1 MTTSITVR
9 EHARLT
15 TDALAEPTLDRA
27 RVSSTAFDWLCGLNA
42 GFTQAGASLVHVE
55 GRRWLAL
62 DNFVGVLET
71 PCGTSIEILP
81 KHVDDDAGADD
92 AVASRVLLKRMISAT
107 TGLRPREAGPAS
119 LDRFDAPLSEWLMGR
134 FLSALDYLV
143 KRGVRSDYARVEAA
157 ESFLRGQLD
166 VVRQMRQPAGRAH
179 VFQLRHEVFVPDRP
193 ENRLLKLA
201 LEQVARATQ
210 TPSQWQLACELRSL
224 LHAIPAS
231 RDVDSDF
238 RLWRNDR
245 LMAHYQP
252 LRPLCELILQRQMPL
267 ALRGAWHGI
276 SMLFPMEK
284 LFERYVAGVLVRQL
298 SAGARLRT
306 QPSSASLCTHLDADA
321 FRLEP
326 DLLIEQGSRKW
337 VLDTKWKRLDGADR
351 GNLYGLVQS
360 DFYQLFA
367 YGHKYL
373 CGRGEMA
380 LIYPRTAKFPAPLP
394 PFEFGGGLS
403 LRALPFDLESD
414 RLIGDE
420 CIGLPLGGH
429 CVTGIFNAVDA
440 VKTQGDMGAKDFQ
453 NKETFQTAPT
463 VSFPSSAL

>member
-1 MTTSITVR
+1 MTTRVTVR

-27 RVSSTAFDWLCGLNA
+27 YVSPTAFDWLCSLNA
-42 GFTQAGASLVHVE
+42 GFTRAGASLVHVE

-62 DNFVGVLET
+62 DNYVGVLET

-81 KHVDDDAGADD
+81 KHVDDDAGAGD
-92 AVASRVLLKRMISAT
+92 AIASRALLKRMISAT
-107 TGLRPREAGPAS
+107 SGLRAREAGPAS

-134 FLSALDYLV
+134 FLSGLDYLV

-157 ESFLRGQLD
+157 ERFLRGQLD
-166 VVRQMRQPAGRAH
+166 IARQMRQPAGRAH
-179 VFQLRHEVFVPDRP
+179 VFQFRHEVFLPDRA

-201 LEQVARATQ
+201 LEQVARATKM
-210 TPSQWQLACELRSL
+210 PSQWQLASELRSL
-224 LHAIPAS
+224 LQAIPAS
-231 RDVDSDF
+231 RDVDRDF

-252 LRPLCELILQRQMPL
+252 LRPLCELILHRQMPL

-284 LFERYVAGVLVRQL
+284 LFERYVAGVLARQL
-298 SAGARLRT
+298 PTGARLRT
-306 QPSSASLCTHLDADA
+306 QPSSASLCRHLDADA

-326 DLLIEQGSRKW
+326 DLLIEYGSRKW
-337 VLDTKWKRLDGADR
+337 VLDAKWKRLDGSDR
-351 GNLYGLVQS
+351 GNLYGLAQS

-373 CGRGEMA
+373 GGRGEMA
-380 LIYPRTAKFPAPLP
+380 LIYPCTRKFPAPLP
-394 PFEFGGGLS
+394 SFAFGHGLT
-403 LRALPFDLESD
+403 LRAMPFDLESD
-414 RLIGDE
+414 RLIGGE
-420 CIGLPLGGH
+420 QLGLPLSCH
-429 CVTGIFNAVDA
+429 AMPSTINFIDA
-440 VKTQGDMGAKDFQ
+440 V
-453 NKETFQTAPT
+453 ETIEANG
-463 VSFPSSAL
+463 VASG